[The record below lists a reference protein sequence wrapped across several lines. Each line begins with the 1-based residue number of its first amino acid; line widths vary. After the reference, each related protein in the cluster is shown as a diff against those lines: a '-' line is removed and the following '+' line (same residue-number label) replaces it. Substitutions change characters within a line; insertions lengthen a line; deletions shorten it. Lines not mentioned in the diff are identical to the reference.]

1 MTHGGMS
8 TGYWGVAPLD
18 FPVEP
23 PVFEPPPAIKAM
35 MEGRGTGVYG
45 GLGGPPYNYGWPK
58 WGPVSS
64 NNISKWQLTASDAA
78 QARTRWLRREAQPL
92 RPLFPARLLQ
102 DSSVGLYATLPVIVS
117 FICDD

>member
-1 MTHGGMS
+1 MSTYPGASFHPLFNGPHLMTHGGMS

-58 WGPVSS
+58 WGPVSVP
-64 NNISKWQLTASDAA
+64 
-78 QARTRWLRREAQPL
+78 RR
-92 RPLFPARLLQ
+92 R
-102 DSSVGLYATLPVIVS
+102 
-117 FICDD
+117 C